1 MKKIYITPVI
11 SFEELEDELMTE
23 LNKFSTL
30 TINKQESPSETLKND
45 INIFGEKLEDKET
58 WDDWDNDD

>member
-30 TINKQESPSETLKND
+30 TINKQESPSETLNND

>member
-58 WDDWDNDD
+58 WDDWDNDE

>member
-23 LNKFSTL
+23 LNKFSTV
-30 TINKQESPSETLKND
+30 TINKQESPDETINND
-45 INIFGEKLEDKET
+45 IKISDERLTDGET
-58 WDDWDNDD
+58 WDEWDKDY

>member
-23 LNKFSTL
+23 LNKFSTV

>member
-23 LNKFSTL
+23 LNKFSTV
-30 TINKQESPSETLKND
+30 TINKLESPDETINND
-45 INIFGEKLEDKET
+45 IKISDERLTDGET
-58 WDDWDNDD
+58 WDEWDKDY

>member
-1 MKKIYITPVI
+1 MKKIYVTPVI

-23 LNKFSTL
+23 LNKFSTV

>member
-1 MKKIYITPVI
+1 MKKIYVTPVI

-23 LNKFSTL
+23 LNKFSTV
-30 TINKQESPSETLKND
+30 TINKQESPDETINND
-45 INIFGEKLEDKET
+45 IKISDERLTDGET

>member
-30 TINKQESPSETLKND
+30 TINKQESPDETINND
-45 INIFGEKLEDKET
+45 IKISDERLTDGET
-58 WDDWDNDD
+58 WDEWDKDY